1 MYEFLGCRVGDYM
14 VKPATTI
21 SAGSTIAEALELFGR
36 LDFNMLPVVD
46 RGRLV
51 GVVSKFDILKIFAF
65 TPKSVVPSY
74 DELVSH
80 PVSEVLTRNYI
91 SVDAETPL
99 TRVLQQMVEQRIASV
114 PVIDK
119 QGSLIGVISRTDILH
134 ALKRCVVP
142 ETAERR

>member
-1 MYEFLGCRVGDYM
+1 
-14 VKPATTI
+14 
-21 SAGSTIAEALELFGR
+21 
-36 LDFNMLPVVD
+36 
-46 RGRLV
+46 LV

-80 PVSEVLTRNYI
+80 PVSEVLTRNYL